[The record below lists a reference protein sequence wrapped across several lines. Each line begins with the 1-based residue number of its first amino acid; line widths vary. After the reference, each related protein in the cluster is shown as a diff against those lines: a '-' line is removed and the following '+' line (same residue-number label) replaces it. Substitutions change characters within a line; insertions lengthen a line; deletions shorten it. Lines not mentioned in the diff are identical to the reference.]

1 MQKTFLLTSHPLLL
15 HFSAGPVHF
24 HYYSQST
31 NQRFHTHP
39 AHLPALLPIVTLQD
53 PPSGPPGTGPSPP
66 IMATLSRTNQS
77 QPACALTPLQYVLTS
92 SYSLAFLPSDLSLLC
107 YRVPRSVALVVLP
120 IFKRFS
126 ALNLP
131 RLWVPCLVFSP
142 LSSCFCK

>member
-53 PPSGPPGTGPSPP
+53 PPSGPPQDHLLPSWPPSPGL
-66 IMATLSRTNQS
+66 IS
-77 QPACALTPLQYVLTS
+77 
-92 SYSLAFLPSDLSLLC
+92 
-107 YRVPRSVALVVLP
+107 
-120 IFKRFS
+120 
-126 ALNLP
+126 LNLHV
-131 RLWVPCLVFSP
+131 RSP
-142 LSSCFCK
+142 HCSTYLPLAILSPSCQVTSLSSPFCRSRCAPHLQTFLRPQPSPAVGPLFSF